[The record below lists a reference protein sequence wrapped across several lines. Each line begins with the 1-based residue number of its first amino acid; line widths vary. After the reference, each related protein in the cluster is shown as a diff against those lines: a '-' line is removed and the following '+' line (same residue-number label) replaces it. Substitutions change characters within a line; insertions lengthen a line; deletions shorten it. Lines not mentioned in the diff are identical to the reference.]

1 MRDLFVVICRIL
13 YVLNDYNEFLE
24 LKNNL
29 KSILERIQY
38 KAPEVILKENWWK
51 LTEAMLVNTF
61 VPMQQSIDYKVM
73 SIWTMRE
80 YKNIG
85 KGEDY

>member
-38 KAPEVILKENWWK
+38 KAQEVILKENWWK
-51 LTEAMLVNTF
+51 LTESMLVNTF
-61 VPMQQSIDYKVM
+61 VHIQQSIDYKVM